1 MSGED
6 QADVGEEARLASNN
20 VEAAVNAVLGLSSY
34 GDGLEEWAVLS
45 IILTDEFL
53 PGYKE
58 INKYRKKERSFESR
72 LRIPHAEFK
81 AADAVG
87 QRKFIMGILFRSIE
101 EMKRRAIPHID
112 YARLESDLRELAAA
126 KGWI

>member
-1 MSGED
+1 MSGEN
-6 QADVGEEARLASNN
+6 QADIGEEARLASND

-34 GDGLEEWAVLS
+34 GEGLEEWAVLS

-87 QRKFIMGILFRSIE
+87 QRRLIIGILFRSIA
-101 EMKRRAIPHID
+101 EMKRRAVRGID
-112 YARLESDLRELAAA
+112 YAKLESDLRELAVA